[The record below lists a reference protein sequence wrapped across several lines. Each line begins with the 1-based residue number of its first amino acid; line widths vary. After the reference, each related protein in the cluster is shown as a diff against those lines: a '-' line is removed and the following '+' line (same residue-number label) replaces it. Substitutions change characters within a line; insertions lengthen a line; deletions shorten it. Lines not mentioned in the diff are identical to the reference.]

1 MALTNSVKN
10 ILQGF
15 GISGLSNSAVTT
27 TTVTSTALTATAT
40 LPASALGNYGYV
52 RLKVSN
58 VAGSGLSNV
67 LFTATDGTTTIYI
80 PEAIPTIPSPVSG
93 QGIEVV
99 KPFMSDLNLRTF
111 VAVVTGSTSMTQAT
125 VDWEVYAN
133 EAAGGP

>member
-1 MALTNSVKN
+1 MAITNSVRQ

-15 GISGLSNSAVTT
+15 GISGLSTSAVTT

-40 LPASALGNYGYV
+40 LPASALGNLGYV

-67 LFTATDGTTTIYI
+67 VFTATDGTTTIFI
-80 PEAIPTIPSPVSG
+80 PEPVSTIPVVTSG
-93 QGIEVV
+93 QGLEVC

-125 VDWEVYAN
+125 VDYEVYAN